1 MRPGGLVQDSRA
13 EERTTITPDEIRTR
27 ILDAFPEAEVGVR
40 DMTGTA
46 DHYEVRVVAEA
57 FQGKS
62 LIERHRM
69 VYASLQDV
77 LGGAL
82 HALSLK
88 TLTPGE

>member
-1 MRPGGLVQDSRA
+1 MIAPDDIRSRLEKALPGASV
-13 EERTTITPDEIRTR
+13 T
-27 ILDAFPEAEVGVR
+27 VR

-46 DHYEVRVVAEA
+46 DHYEVTVVAAA
-57 FQGKS
+57 FQGMS

-69 VYASLQDV
+69 IYAPLQDV

-88 TLTPGE
+88 TFAPGE

>member
-1 MRPGGLVQDSRA
+1 M
-13 EERTTITPDEIRTR
+13 
-27 ILDAFPEAEVGVR
+27 R